1 MEIALNGTS
10 RKTEANNIGA
20 LVAELGLKRGTLLVE
35 HNGVAL
41 RPDEW
46 GTTTLQE
53 GDRIEMLKI
62 AAGG

>member
-10 RKTEANNIGA
+10 RQTQSANVEV
-20 LVAELGLKRGTLLVE
+20 LVAELGLKRGTVLVE

-46 GTTTLQE
+46 GTTSLQE
-53 GDRIEMLKI
+53 GDRIEILRI